1 MEAIEEI
8 TMRKQTGHHG
18 FPVIAIAVC
27 WIVTGVGII
36 ESSAS
41 SGKPTLT
48 DPKPEAKT
56 SPEAK
61 NSLSLDVSVQSGN
74 QLDTGQT
81 SPTPNPHTPPDIDV
95 NQFIN
100 TSEADLGP
108 LGHIDLAVQ
117 DQDVVKVLQMLA
129 IQSQRNIL
137 PSSNVSGTISAALY
151 NVDFYEAL
159 DAILHTNGFGYIEE
173 GNFIKVYTSAELDQ
187 IKARDRRLISRVVR
201 LNYLTATDGLEFIKP
216 LISPNGAVTVSAAD
230 APGFEPTIQ
239 AGGEKSWADTDTLV
253 IHDYPE
259 IVAEMVDVLKQLDVR
274 PKQVQI
280 DATILE
286 ARLNEDNAWGVDLS
300 TLADFAIN
308 EFSSPISV
316 IDDLLTGSV
325 SPSGQAIQTTV
336 GNAQAGSAGVKVGV
350 VTNNVAAFI
359 RALDQVTDTTILAR
373 PSILTLNR
381 QSAKL
386 ITGAKL
392 GYVSITNTE
401 TSSTQ
406 TIEFLEVGTQMTVR
420 PFVSDD
426 GFIRLELR
434 PEISEGEVRSTDGFI
449 IPDETTSEV
458 ITNVIVPNGKT
469 VVLGGL
475 FKEDTNVS
483 RNQVPGLGNTP
494 VLGAAFKGQDDQVRR
509 SEVIFLIR
517 PTIIKDES
525 LITSAVKVNSDIE
538 HARLGAREGLL
549 PWSRTRLTS
558 SYLRDAFHHL
568 DEGRRD
574 MALWSINMALTL
586 TSTAVEA
593 IRMRN
598 ELTSEYPSWYDRGLL
613 HKRID
618 AMITDQMGKEE
629 SKQTNTAEPQMP
641 SGWIMANR
649 PWPLPAATT
658 KPHIDKAGLLAHDLV
673 SAPQNSQ

>member
-1 MEAIEEI
+1 
-8 TMRKQTGHHG
+8 MRKQTGHHG
-18 FPVIAIAVC
+18 FPVIAIAVF
-27 WIVTGVGII
+27 WIITGGSIV

-41 SGKPTLT
+41 SDKPILT
-48 DPKPEAKT
+48 EPKLDART

-61 NSLSLDVSVQSGN
+61 NNLSLDVSEKDGN
-74 QLDTGQT
+74 QLETGQT
-81 SPTPNPHTPPDIDV
+81 SPLPNSHTPSGIDV
-95 NQFIN
+95 NNFVHI

-108 LGHIDLAVQ
+108 LGHIDLSVQ
-117 DQDVVKVLQMLA
+117 GQDVVKVLQMLA

-137 PSSNVSGTISAALY
+137 PSLNVSGKISAALY

-173 GNFIKVYTSAELDQ
+173 GNFIKVYTSTELDQ
-187 IKARDRRLISRVVR
+187 IHARDRRLVSRVVR

-216 LISPNGAVTVSAAD
+216 LISPKGAVTVSAAD
-230 APGFEPTIQ
+230 TPGFEPTIQ
-239 AGGEKSWADTDTLV
+239 DGGEKSWADTDTLV

-259 IVAEMVDVLKQLDVR
+259 IVAEIVDVLKQLDVR

-280 DATILE
+280 DAIILE

-325 SPSGQAIQTTV
+325 SPSGYAAQSTV
-336 GNAQAGSAGVKVGV
+336 GNAQAGSSGMKVGV

-359 RALDQVTDTTILAR
+359 RALDQVTDTTILAK

-406 TIEFLEVGTQMTVR
+406 TVEFLEVGTQMTVR

-434 PEISEGEVRSTDGFI
+434 PEISEGEVRSIAGFI

-494 VLGAAFKGQDDQVRR
+494 ILGAAFKGQDDQVRR

-525 LITSAVKVNSDIE
+525 LITSAVKVNGDIE

-593 IRMRN
+593 MRMRS

-618 AMITDQMGKEE
+618 AMITDQIGKQEH
-629 SKQTNTAEPQMP
+629 KQTNTDESQMP

-649 PWPLPAATT
+649 PWPAPPTT
-658 KPHIDKAGLLAHDLV
+658 RKPRVDEVEPLAHNLV
-673 SAPQNSQ
+673 SALQNSQ